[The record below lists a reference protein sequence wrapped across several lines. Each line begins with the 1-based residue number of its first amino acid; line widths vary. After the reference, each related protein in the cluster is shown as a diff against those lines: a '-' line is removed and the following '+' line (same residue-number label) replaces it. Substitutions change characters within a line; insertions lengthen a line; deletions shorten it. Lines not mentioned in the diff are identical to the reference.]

1 MNDAVNLYQ
10 CGVVVSPHAH
20 WLAATP
26 DRKVYCPQKNP
37 MFGLLEIK
45 CPDTDNLHSLKYL
58 KETDGEFELKKN
70 HNYFF
75 QVQMQLAVTGLEWC
89 DFFVWLENDS
99 HLETIH
105 FDAVSWQSTKDKLD
119 MFFYEHYL

>member
-1 MNDAVNLYQ
+1 MNDAVNLDP
-10 CGVVVSPHAH
+10 CGVVVSPQAH

-26 DRKVYCPQKNP
+26 DRKVYCPQRNP

-45 CPDTDNLHSLKYL
+45 SPDTDNLRSLKYL

-89 DFFVWLENDS
+89 HFFVWLENDF

-105 FDAVSWQSTKDKLD
+105 FYALFWQSAKNKLD
-119 MFFYEHYL
+119 MFFL